1 MTGRNQGAT
10 RKSTL
15 SLSIARAYCREKYR
29 IATVVRRN
37 DQRKWI
43 QLLRSPAMRKA
54 STPGSLGLISRGDR
68 AGGFTIT
75 GEDGRV
81 WELNSKKVHLADHV
95 GPTVTVTGTAGKT
108 SKAQEEKIEAHEK
121 KKV

>member
-1 MTGRNQGAT
+1 VDPA
-10 RKSTL
+10 
-15 SLSIARAYCREKYR
+15 IALAGHEEG
-29 IATVVRRN
+29 VH
-37 DQRKWI
+37 
-43 QLLRSPAMRKA
+43 
-54 STPGSLGLISRGDR
+54 PGSLGLISRGDK

-95 GPTVTVTGTAGKT
+95 GHTVTVTGTAGKT

-121 KKV
+121 NEVGEKGHGDLRVGSLKMVSDSCK